1 MIVVIG
7 AGVAHGCAAAYYLAR
22 EGLPVT
28 IVERESPAF
37 LGASGYA
44 VGLLNPLTGTGVPG
58 PMEAMSLFSYQTHL
72 ALWKELEEQSGV
84 DFQPEL
90 LSHLELMLTEEDAG
104 GAADLMARWGSVP
117 GFSVQWLDS
126 NEVLK
131 IEPRVNG
138 SVLGGILLDSLAA
151 LDSRSFTLAL
161 LEGARASGAVLAKGE
176 VTGVGDDSVTLH
188 DREIGC
194 DAVVLATGPW
204 AGDASNWLG
213 FDLPVGP
220 LKGQIVHLQQMDPP
234 LWKHLVGPAQ
244 IASKEDGLVWLAATE
259 EREGFD
265 NRTTREARN
274 LLVEKAVRMVPALA
288 DQPVVGQTSCLRPVA
303 PDRLPIIGPVPGC
316 DDVYLATAL
325 EKKGILIGP
334 AVGRAIADLI
344 VRGET
349 SAPIER
355 LGPTRFLDAM
365 WPVHSTG
372 KWPEGLSLRRE
383 DIYEDRI

>member
-7 AGVAHGCAAAYYLAR
+7 AGIAGCATAFYLAR

-37 LGASGYA
+37 GASGYA

-58 PMEAMSLFSYQTHL
+58 PMEAMCIFSFQTHL

-90 LSHLELMLTEEDAG
+90 IPHLELMLTEQDVEGVAE
-104 GAADLMARWGSVP
+104 LMARLGSAP
-117 GFSVQWLDS
+117 GFSVQWLDTGQ
-126 NEVLK
+126 VLK
-131 IEPRVNG
+131 LEPRVN
-138 SVLGGILLDSLAA
+138 SDVLGAILLETLAV

-161 LEGARASGAVLAKGE
+161 LEGARANGAVLVKGE
-176 VTGVGDDSVTLH
+176 VTGVGDDSVTLR

-204 AGDASNWLG
+204 AGDASSWLG

-234 LWKHLVGPAQ
+234 LWKHMVGPVQ
-244 IASKEDGLVWLAATE
+244 IASKKDGLLWLAATE

-265 NRTTREARN
+265 NRTTREARDI
-274 LLVEKAVRMVPALA
+274 LVDRAVRMVPSLA
-288 DQPVVGQTSCLRPVA
+288 NQPVVGQTSCLRPVA
-303 PDRLPIIGPVPGC
+303 PDRLPIIGRVPGR
-316 DDVYLATAL
+316 DNVYMAAAL

-334 AVGRAIADLI
+334 AIGRAIADLV

-349 SAPIER
+349 SVPIEN
-355 LGPTRFLDAM
+355 LSLSRFL
-365 WPVHSTG
+365 
-372 KWPEGLSLRRE
+372 
-383 DIYEDRI
+383 